1 MDRSG
6 RRYTQFKNFKEYTK
20 NVNKNDKLS
29 AAYEKIKS
37 STRSN
42 NELKSKVNE
51 VLINEDWV
59 IAIETY
65 LPYISKAINENRKFI
80 RSQSE
85 TLPVEKAK
93 KVTKDSII
101 NLSMNSQNIR
111 KINENNEIEPAKLLI
126 VEKLDDYS
134 IYENKFLVYLLK
146 MLKTFIE
153 IRFDKIKT
161 AKSVYES
168 DTKLGDTVNLYRNK
182 ITYNIEIKDER
193 FGDLNLEENDASA
206 NLIGRIQNLQVL
218 ISQLQRTELIEEV
231 SKTPSIKLPIQ
242 RTNLLKNDVNFSK
255 ALKLYDF
262 IASYSKDGFTV
273 NPKIS
278 QKDKFSDD
286 YLNYFSTIP
295 TLIAFLSYAETKN
308 VYPLYDKEYLLDK
321 EDERLSE
328 LELVNRKIKEMF
340 GEGKLDS
347 KLIYDFVKQ
356 MQEERGRLKQALK
369 DNEEKHQQEI
379 INLKNEFAKE
389 KDEICKVFNSKL
401 SELETNKN
409 EHIASLDAKNKELE
423 AFLESEKK
431 ENQIK
436 INNLNESLDEAKGT
450 IKSLRILI
458 NPKLDEDENSEVFF
472 DELEKEKESFDKYFD
487 KKWKKVKKEIKRKKI
502 QEVKEQV
509 KEERK
514 ARKK

>member
-20 NVNKNDKLS
+20 SVNKNEKLS

-42 NELKSKVNE
+42 NELKSRINE
-51 VLINEDWV
+51 VIIDEDWV
-59 IAIETY
+59 VMIENY
-65 LPYISKAINENRKFI
+65 LPYISKAISENRKFI

-93 KVTKDSII
+93 KVTKESII

-111 KINENNEIEPAKLLI
+111 KINDNNEIEPAKLLVI
-126 VEKLDDYS
+126 EKLDDYS
-134 IYENKFLVYLLK
+134 IYENKFLVFLLK

-161 AKSVYES
+161 AKSIYES
-168 DTKLGDTVNLYRNK
+168 DTKLKDTVNLYRNK
-182 ITYNIEIKDER
+182 ITYSIEIKDER
-193 FGDLNLEENDASA
+193 YGDLNLEENDAST
-206 NLIGRIQNLQVL
+206 NLIQRIQNLEVL
-218 ISQLQRTELIEEV
+218 ISQLQRTDLIEEV

-255 ALKLYDF
+255 ALKLYDY
-262 IASYSKDGFTV
+262 IASYSKEGFSV

-278 QKDKFSDD
+278 QKDKLSED

-321 EDERLSE
+321 EDERLSA
-328 LELVNRKIKEMF
+328 LEAANRKIKEMF
-340 GEGKLDS
+340 GEGQIDANI
-347 KLIYDFVKQ
+347 IYDFVKR
-356 MQEERGRLKQALK
+356 MQEERGRLKKALN
-369 DNEEKHQQEI
+369 DNEEKYKLDI
-379 INLKNEFAKE
+379 LNLKNEFAKE
-389 KDEICKVFNSKL
+389 KEQICKDFDEKINN
-401 SELETNKN
+401 LE
-409 EHIASLDAKNKELE
+409 IDKNKQISSLE
-423 AFLESEKK
+423 NSYKDISNLLESEKK
-431 ENQIK
+431 DKEEKIK
-436 INNLNESLDEAKGT
+436 ALTDDLNEAKGT

-458 NPKLDEDENSEVFF
+458 NPKLDEDENSEIFF
-472 DELEKEKESFDKYFD
+472 DELEKEKESFDRYFE
-487 KKWKKVKKEIKRKKI
+487 KKWKKVKKEIKKKKI
-502 QEVKEQV
+502 QEVKDEV
-509 KEERK
+509 KKERK